1 MDKTVEVVAAAA
13 VSVLDC
19 SLTLFGLS
27 SLNLTK
33 A

>member
-1 MDKTVEVVAAAA
+1 MDKILKLVAVEA

-19 SLTLFGLS
+19 SFTLFGLS
-27 SLNLTK
+27 SLNLTN